1 MQGENITIR
10 ATVKWFNTAKGFGFV
25 TPEDGSPEA
34 FLHLTALRGAG
45 FDTVGE
51 GTGMLVEIGSSPK
64 GRQVVRIIEID
75 ATPNRAPMAARP
87 PRRDFGDRERGFG
100 GGGGRFGGGGGG
112 GGYGGGGD
120 RGFGGGGGD
129 RGFGGGGGG
138 GGRGFGGPRERPAGP
153 SPADLASAQPMEGKV
168 KWFSGLKGFGFIEP
182 SGGGKDVFLHISV
195 LRNAGIQDVQ
205 PGQPVR
211 MKVLTKTKGPEAVT
225 LELSGPVPPAAPG
238 TGDQPA

>member
-1 MQGENITIR
+1 
-10 ATVKWFNTAKGFGFV
+10 
-25 TPEDGSPEA
+25 
-34 FLHLTALRGAG
+34 
-45 FDTVGE
+45 
-51 GTGMLVEIGSSPK
+51 
-64 GRQVVRIIEID
+64 VRIIEID

-87 PRRDFGDRERGFG
+87 PRRDFGDRDRDRGFG
-100 GGGGRFGGGGGG
+100 GGGGRGFGGGGGG
-112 GGYGGGGD
+112 GY
-120 RGFGGGGGD
+120 GGGGD

-153 SPADLASAQPMEGKV
+153 SPADLASAQPMDGKV

-182 SGGGKDVFLHISV
+182 NGGGKDVFLHISV

-211 MKVLTKTKGPEAVT
+211 MKVLTKAKGPEAVT
-225 LELSGPVPPAAPG
+225 LELSGPAPPSAPG